1 MEQLCK
7 KVFDYKIETQKDIH
21 KNVVIYHLVVMCIY
35 IIKSEFFRIFKS
47 IENNDFV
54 QKCNKKLLELENKS
68 IKLTLKLKRTLRN
81 DIHNEFY
88 KTSSEKWHQ
97 IKDL

>member
-1 MEQLCK
+1 MILCK
-7 KVFDYKIETQKDIH
+7 
-21 KNVVIYHLVVMCIY
+21 NVI
-35 IIKSEFFRIFKS
+35 
-47 IENNDFV
+47 
-54 QKCNKKLLELENKS
+54 KKLLELENKS